1 MAVENDKLDTDAD
14 MSGGVVQSDVT
25 AEDPGREA
33 RKRAVCIYLIAH
45 IGTLGPALFY

>member
-1 MAVENDKLDTDAD
+1 MGAENDKHDTDAD

-33 RKRAVCIYLIAH
+33 RKRAVGIYLITY
-45 IGTLGPALFY
+45 IGT